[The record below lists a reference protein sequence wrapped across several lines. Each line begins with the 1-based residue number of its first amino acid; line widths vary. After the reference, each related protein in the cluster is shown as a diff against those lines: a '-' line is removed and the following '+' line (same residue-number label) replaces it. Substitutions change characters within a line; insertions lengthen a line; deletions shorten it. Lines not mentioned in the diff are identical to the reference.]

1 MYVKRLQ
8 QEELQQA
15 LTLVWEVFSEDVAPL
30 YTEEGIAT
38 FQQFIDYNAMLPKIL
53 NGSLNFFGA
62 YEGDA
67 LCGVSAVRFDGHVSL
82 LFVAQEWRKRGAAK
96 MMMQAMHYYCSEL
109 RRLPRM
115 TVNAAPNA
123 QEVYEKFGF
132 VALAPEQNDHG
143 IRFIPME
150 RKLVVAMQKNN
161 LKQPE
166 KKDAMI
172 RTIIMVVCMY
182 ILFNTFFTFMDF
194 SSGDSGANSG
204 FFSGMFENDEEK
216 DADKE
221 DTNGEG
227 LQGIAEYSEE
237 NLPYTIEEKTYSL
250 EEKGIKFKVAYPQL
264 ISKDEISYDNVN
276 RELENCAMS
285 TVDALYKNAS
295 KELKE
300 AFEKRMNSVLE
311 STVTYKISYAGK
323 DKISVVFNDEYHAG
337 NDRITYIDL
346 RARTI
351 NLENGKVYECKD
363 IVNSSR
369 EFVLD
374 LKTKAKKVNADSF
387 IASELDLTTLKRIFN
402 EKVVDGSYYNVFYLT
417 ENGADI
423 GLTYHYTN
431 TEEGT
436 ILNGWETVQFTKDE
450 LQKYTIEEK

>member
-15 LTLVWEVFSEDVAPL
+15 LTLVWEVFSEEVAPL

-38 FQQFIDYNAMLPKIL
+38 FQQFTDYNAMLPKML

-62 YEGDA
+62 YEGDV
-67 LCGVSAVRFDGHVSL
+67 LCGVAAVRFDGHVSL
-82 LFVAQEWRKRGAAK
+82 LFVSKEWRKRGAAK

-109 RRLPRM
+109 RHLPRM
-115 TVNAAPNA
+115 TVNSAPNA
-123 QEVYEKFGF
+123 QEVYERFGF
-132 VALAPEQNDHG
+132 VALAPEQVDHG
-143 IRFIPME
+143 IRFVPME
-150 RKLVVAMQKNN
+150 RKLVVAVQKNN
-161 LKQPE
+161 PKQPE

-194 SSGDSGANSG
+194 SSGDSSANSG
-204 FFSGMFENDEEK
+204 FFSGTFENNEEI
-216 DADKE
+216 DTDKE

-237 NLPYTIEEKTYSL
+237 NLPYTIEEKSYSL
-250 EEKGIKFKVAYPQL
+250 EEDGIKFKVTYPQL
-264 ISKDEISYDNVN
+264 ISKDETSYDNVN

-285 TVDALYKNAS
+285 TVDVLYKNAS

-311 STVTYKISYAGK
+311 STVTYKVSYAGK
-323 DKISVVFNDEYHAG
+323 DTISVVFNDEYHAG
-337 NDRITYIDL
+337 NDKITYIDL

-363 IVNSSR
+363 IVNGSR

-387 IASELDLTTLKRIFN
+387 IASELDITTLKRIFN

-431 TEEGT
+431 TDEGT
-436 ILNGWETVQFTKDE
+436 LLNGWETVQFTKDE